1 MRGAGVSGATMDYVL
16 AWNGPTAAICVAFS
30 DKATADCYQPRKRVI
45 EYKAA
50 PWGVRIYDP
59 EKSPEGDQADEHPL
73 KPVEAASG
81 DLRSHGSP
89 MTIRGGRPATGSIIW
104 EDPETKTKPIGV
116 KVTKANGKRTIVK
129 FDPGTTPEDARLLA
143 PVIADRARH
152 ASPLGVETVGEY
164 ATRWVAER
172 KARGISTWRH
182 DRGRLN
188 GHVLPLLGALDVR
201 TFRREDVERVV
212 EDLDRKISLD
222 EEDDEEHLSWKT
234 ASNVWVLLSKMC
246 KEMSNAKRKDL
257 RVREDN
263 PAALVRP
270 PERGEKKAKQ
280 YLYPSEFRRLVECK
294 EIDAAYRALYAFA
307 VYTYACSNEIAALT
321 WEDIDLE
328 HWTIHITKS
337 IDRAT
342 HKAKPTKTGITRRIP
357 IELALRPLLAMLRSA
372 HQKAK
377 GKKSAPV
384 VWMPDHEDRAILLR
398 EHLETAE
405 VKRSELLTSN
415 AHRPRL
421 TFHDLRATG
430 ITWAAVRGDNPM
442 QIKQRAGHKGFAT
455 TEVYIREAE
464 NLRQGFGEPFPPLPS
479 ELRVS
484 SSVSAFRHRIPHG
497 AAKFA
502 WYGVEQRGIE
512 FSRVHN
518 ANWATFLLFSSN
530 RSIFRSFR

>member
-1 MRGAGVSGATMDYVL
+1 MNAPRLVGSSIAGAAGVIALARALTASPPPDLAVADPVARGAMFFAIASDETKMRRDA
-16 AWNGPTAAICVAFS
+16 AKKFPTDFWSQDDDFHQSELKRAKSVAA
-30 DKATADCYQPRKRVI
+30 
-45 EYKAA
+45 EH
-50 PWGVRIYDP
+50 GVRLGDAL
-59 EKSPEGDQADEHPL
+59 SAVDEG
-73 KPVEAASG
+73 S
-81 DLRSHGSP
+81 
-89 MTIRGGRPATGSIIW
+89 
-104 EDPETKTKPIGV
+104 
-116 KVTKANGKRTIVK
+116 
-129 FDPGTTPEDARLLA
+129 
-143 PVIADRARH
+143 
-152 ASPLGVETVGEY
+152 
-164 ATRWVAER
+164 
-172 KARGISTWRH
+172 
-182 DRGRLN
+182 RLN

-201 TFRREDVERVV
+201 TFDREAVERVV

-222 EEDDEEHLSWKT
+222 EEDDEEHLSWNT

-307 VYTYACSNEIAALT
+307 VYTYARSNEIAALT

-357 IELALRPLLAMLRSA
+357 IELALRPLLAMLHSA
-372 HQKAK
+372 HEKAK

-415 AHRPRL
+415 AHRHRL

-484 SSVSAFRHRIPHG
+484 SSVSAFRHRVPHG

-512 FSRVHN
+512 LYRATN
-518 ANWATFLLFSSN
+518 ANRAMSLLFSSKCSTFLSSPDFHFVHVSRRGSPSGN
-530 RSIFRSFR
+530 PGSGRSWHVPRADRWR